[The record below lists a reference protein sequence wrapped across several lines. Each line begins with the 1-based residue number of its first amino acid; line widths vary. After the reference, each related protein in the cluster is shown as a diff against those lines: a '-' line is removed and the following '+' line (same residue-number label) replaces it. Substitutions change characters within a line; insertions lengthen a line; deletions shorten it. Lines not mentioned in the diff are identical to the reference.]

1 MDKNIFNKNLGDLV
15 NDDFAFNAD
24 LGKWERQKANRIE
37 QIFIGYNEYPGS
49 YYPKGMSV
57 SIKFTEVEDILNKVL
72 DKYQIQQ
79 RYGESTVHSVLHDI
93 ADVDYDKFKIEIHDE
108 SSFQTV
114 AEEIKKTVEYGA
126 WPFFEKYS
134 TLDKIAD
141 LLVDKEPEE
150 IVPYIQGSIL
160 FPKTILILKE
170 TKHPLYKEKLMKFQ
184 KVLEQYVR
192 KEDRYKQM
200 LNVYNDLF
208 SKDLKV
214 L

>member
-93 ADVDYDKFKIEIHDE
+93 AGVDYDKFKIEIHDE

-134 TLDKIAD
+134 TLDK
-141 LLVDKEPEE
+141 VNKELNKLDDEHVSTFLSG
-150 IVPYIQGSIL
+150 IVSLKIP
-160 FPKTILILKE
+160 LIK
-170 TKHPLYKEKLMKFQ
+170 KIIHASDFREKLIRSKLFYEGEALEYPQ
-184 KVLEQYVR
+184 YFKNHDKVFF
-192 KEDRYKQM
+192 
-200 LNVYNDLF
+200 DLF
-208 SKDLKV
+208 SEDLKDL
-214 L
+214 